1 MGESP
6 SRGDPVPRLS
16 RRVTFAVLAL
26 VAALSW
32 WLLALSAHTMATMQ
46 GEGLL
51 MRSAIAMMAP
61 EDSPPYLLASVVMWL
76 LMMIAM
82 MTPAVLPV
90 LLTLQRMRMDTAG
103 SATLAFAA
111 AYLAVWGGFGV
122 VLSAVQWML
131 HRAALLDGHVMA
143 ANPVP
148 ASLILMG
155 AGLYQLTPMKRACL
169 AHCQSPLAYLLGHW
183 RTGFGGA
190 FRMGLGHGAY
200 CLGCCWAL
208 MLVMFVGGVMS
219 VATMAVLSLFM
230 LAERVLP
237 DGVWSATLPGL
248 GMIAA
253 GAVLMLLV

>member
-1 MGESP
+1 MRDALP
-6 SRGDPVPRLS
+6 RGDPTPRLS
-16 RRVTFAVLAL
+16 LLVTLVVLAL

-32 WLLALSAHTMATMQ
+32 WLLDASARTMTTMS

-51 MRSAIAMMAP
+51 LQAALAMMQP
-61 EDSPPYLLASVVMWL
+61 TDSLPYLTASVAMWL
-76 LMMIAM
+76 LMMVAM

-90 LLTLQRMRMDTAG
+90 LLTLQRMRTDAAG
-103 SATLAFAA
+103 SVTPAFAA
-111 AYLAVWGGFGV
+111 GYLTVWSGFGV
-122 VLSAVQWML
+122 TLTAVQWVL
-131 HRAALLDGHVMA
+131 HRATIIGGHEMS

-148 ASLILMG
+148 ASLILIG
-155 AGLYQLTPMKRACL
+155 AGCYQLTPMKRACL

-183 RTGFGGA
+183 RTGIGGA

-219 VATMAVLSLFM
+219 VATMAVLSLFI

-237 DGVWSATLPGL
+237 AHAWSVTVPGL
-248 GMIAA
+248 GMIVA
-253 GAVLMLLV
+253 GAALLLL